1 MSFSVNP
8 LQFQS
13 LPIATIPQQQV
24 FLQRLASYLNQLQ
37 TSITNPAYLA
47 GLLNG
52 SGLLTGNALAA
63 GTLLGGN
70 FAKSIQDL
78 GTITTDQTVPVAGA
92 NFVYVRFASA
102 SAQTRTLTFSNL
114 PQGAVVMIE
123 LSTTVGTLVLK
134 LAATDTSG
142 QTYTAVAWN
151 TATAATTNLVGT
163 GQSIGAGVSS
173 LLFGMSGFVG
183 TSAAPVLYMLY
194 V

>member
-1 MSFSVNP
+1 MAFSVNP

-13 LPIATIPQQQV
+13 LPIATIAQQQV
-24 FLQRLASYLNQLQ
+24 FLQRLASYLSQLQ
-37 TSITNPAYLA
+37 TSLQSPAYLA
-47 GLLNG
+47 SILNNNA
-52 SGLLTGNALAA
+52 LLTGNALVA
-63 GTLLGGN
+63 GTLLGSNLG
-70 FAKSIQDL
+70 KSIQDL
-78 GTITTDQTVPVAGA
+78 GTITTDQTIAVAGA
-92 NFVYVRFASA
+92 NFVFVRFASA

-142 QTYTAVAWN
+142 NTYSATDWN
-151 TATAATTNLVGT
+151 TTSAATTNLVAT
-163 GQSIGAGVSS
+163 GQSIGVGVSS

-183 TSAAPVLYMLY
+183 TAAAPVLYMLY